1 MAKTRSK
8 KRNRKRTMR
17 GGITPLE
24 IGIGAGAA
32 GIAALLYAYL
42 RAPSVPTPTTSDT
55 TSDFMDV
62 RDSNVLNRI
71 QSSQDDL

>member
-1 MAKTRSK
+1 
-8 KRNRKRTMR
+8 MR
-17 GGITPLE
+17 GGIALE

-42 RAPSVPTPTTSDT
+42 RAPSVPTPSTSDT

-71 QSSQDDL
+71 QSSQADL